1 MIQEWLNKAKAVA
14 AKAVVKAVRA
24 AAAKA
29 AVAKAVRRNRTLKS
43 RSRLGRAF
51 APLTTNYMEE
61 NLMFK
66 ESLFAAFL
74 AAIAFSPAFAADDM
88 CTDAHM
94 KQMDDMV
101 AKMADA
107 AKKKE
112 ATMHLD
118 MSKDEMK
125 KGNKEGCMKH
135 MKEAHSAMGM

>member
-1 MIQEWLNKAKAVA
+1 
-14 AKAVVKAVRA
+14 
-24 AAAKA
+24 
-29 AVAKAVRRNRTLKS
+29 
-43 RSRLGRAF
+43 
-51 APLTTNYMEE
+51 MEE
-61 NLMFK
+61 NHMFK
-66 ESLFAAFL
+66 ASLFAAFL
-74 AAIAFSPAFAADDM
+74 ATIAFSPAFAADDM

-107 AKKKE
+107 TKKKG

-125 KGNKEGCMKH
+125 KGNKEACMKH